1 MNIINNLHSK
11 LEGNK
16 YYREKKNRAIVRMK
30 TILIRKIS
38 QTGHAQKYAFS
49 LESLCACQWEKKI
62 FLAP

>member
-1 MNIINNLHSK
+1 MSTTGK
-11 LEGNK
+11 
-16 YYREKKNRAIVRMK
+16 KKNRAIVRMK
-30 TILIRKIS
+30 TILIQKIS